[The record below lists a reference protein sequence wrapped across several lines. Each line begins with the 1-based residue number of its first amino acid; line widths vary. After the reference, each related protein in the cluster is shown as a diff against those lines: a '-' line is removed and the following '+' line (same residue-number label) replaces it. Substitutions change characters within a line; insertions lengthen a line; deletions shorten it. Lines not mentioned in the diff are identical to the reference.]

1 MCNVQHGI
9 KNLYYLMKP
18 TLVLTFN
25 TTMAISSKNMIQLPV
40 ISGVKSMSP
49 KLKIELHLRHN

>member
-1 MCNVQHGI
+1 
-9 KNLYYLMKP
+9 MKP
-18 TLVLTFN
+18 TLVLTLN
-25 TTMAISSKNMIQLPV
+25 TTMTISSKNMIQIPV